1 MNRYKIRYYSPE
13 GHEWVLMGDEWLAGI
28 KSGGVDGLVGDGDD
42 VTIARVGDVG
52 QSLDS
57 FQPKPMTGTLTVFVR
72 GDDAADVDAVW
83 AGFRS
88 GFSRTRQGT
97 LVVESPSQ
105 ALSAGVRLSGPIPA
119 PDEDPT
125 SGELVRDVQVPLVAD
140 RCGWWTDWLSESGTV
155 TVTNWGDLTV
165 WPQIRWGGAAG
176 TVYLPS
182 GARFPLPKASGERVV
197 SLSMAQAGFITLKDG
212 TPDFELRKQMSGA
225 YPEGVPAGQTRTY
238 RLPTGAAL
246 EWQIG
251 VLDPWR

>member
-13 GHEWVLMGDEWLAGI
+13 GHEWVLIGDEWLAGI
-28 KSGGVDGLVGDGDD
+28 KSGGIDGLVGDGDD

-88 GFSRTRQGT
+88 GFSRTQQGT

-105 ALSAGVRLSGPIPA
+105 VLSAGVRLSGPIPA

-125 SGELVRDVQVPLVAD
+125 SGGLVRDVQVPLVAD
-140 RCGWWTDWLSESGTV
+140 RCGWWTDWQSATGTV
-155 TVTNWGDLTV
+155 TVTNWGDLRV
-165 WPQIRWGGAAG
+165 WPQIRWNGSPG
-176 TVYLPS
+176 TVTLPS
-182 GARFPLPKASGERVV
+182 GAKLSLPRAAEQRVV
-197 SLSMAQAGFITLKDG
+197 SLSMSQAGFVTDKDG
-212 TPDFELRKQMSGA
+212 ASDFKLRQQMRGA
-225 YPEGVPAGQTRTY
+225 YPEGIPAGEKRTY
-238 RLPTGAAL
+238 QVPQGATF

>member
-1 MNRYKIRYYSPE
+1 
-13 GHEWVLMGDEWLAGI
+13 
-28 KSGGVDGLVGDGDD
+28 
-42 VTIARVGDVG
+42 
-52 QSLDS
+52 
-57 FQPKPMTGTLTVFVR
+57 MTGTLTVFVR

-83 AGFRS
+83 AEFRS

-105 ALSAGVRLSGPIPA
+105 VLSAGVRLSGPIPA

-125 SGELVRDVQVPLVAD
+125 SGGFVRDVQVPLVAD
-140 RCGWWTDWLSESGTV
+140 RCGWWTDWQSATGTV

-165 WPQIRWGGAAG
+165 WPQIRWGGVAD

-197 SLSMAQAGFITLKDG
+197 SLSMAQAGFVTTKDG
-212 TPDFELRKQMSGA
+212 TPDFALRKQMSGA

>member
-28 KSGGVDGLVGDGDD
+28 KSGGIDGLVGDGDD

-57 FQPKPMTGTLTVFVR
+57 FQPKPMTGTLTVLVR

-83 AGFRS
+83 AEFRS

-105 ALSAGVRLSGPIPA
+105 VLSAGVRLSGPISN

-125 SGELVRDVQVPLVAD
+125 SGGIVRDVQVPLVAD
-140 RCGWWTDWLSESGTV
+140 QCGWWTNWLSETGTV

-165 WPQIRWGGAAG
+165 WPKIRWNGSPG
-176 TVYLPS
+176 TVTLPS
-182 GARFPLPKASGERVV
+182 GAKLSLPRAAGERVV
-197 SLSMAQAGFITLKDG
+197 SLSMAQAGFVTDKEG
-212 TPDFELRKQMSGA
+212 MPDFKLREQMRGA
-225 YPEGVPAGQTRTY
+225 YPEGIPAGEKRTY
-238 RLPTGAAL
+238 QVPQGAAL

>member
-28 KSGGVDGLVGDGDD
+28 KSGGIDGLVGDGDD

-72 GDDAADVDAVW
+72 GDEAADVDAVW

-105 ALSAGVRLSGPIPA
+105 VLSAGVRLSGPIPA

-125 SGELVRDVQVPLVAD
+125 SGGLVRDVQVPLVAD

-165 WPQIRWGGAAG
+165 WPQIRWNGSPG
-176 TVYLPS
+176 TVILPS
-182 GARFPLPKASGERVV
+182 GAKLALPRAAAERIV
-197 SLSMAQAGFITLKDG
+197 SLSMSQAGFVTDKEG
-212 TPDFELRKQMSGA
+212 VPDFKLREQMRGA
-225 YPEGVPAGQTRTY
+225 YPEGVPAGEKRTY
-238 RLPTGAAL
+238 QVPRGATL

>member
-28 KSGGVDGLVGDGDD
+28 KSGGIDGLVGDGDD

-57 FQPKPMTGTLTVFVR
+57 FQPKPMTGTLTVIVR
-72 GDDAADVDAVW
+72 GDEAADVDAVW

-88 GFSRTRQGT
+88 GFSRTRTGM

-125 SGELVRDVQVPLVAD
+125 SGGLVRDVQVPLVAD
-140 RCGWWTDWLSESGTV
+140 RCGWWTDWLSESGKV

-165 WPQIRWGGAAG
+165 WPQIRWNGSPG
-176 TVYLPS
+176 TVILPS
-182 GARFPLPKASGERVV
+182 GAKLALPRATAERVV
-197 SLSMAQAGFITLKDG
+197 FLSMAQAGFVTDKEG
-212 TPDFELRKQMSGA
+212 TPDFKLRQQLRGA
-225 YPEGVPAGQTRTY
+225 YPEGIPAGEKRTY
-238 RLPTGAAL
+238 QVPQGAAL

>member
-13 GHEWVLMGDEWLAGI
+13 GHKWVLMGDEWLAGI
-28 KSGGVDGLVGDGDD
+28 KSGGIDGLVGDGDD

-83 AGFRS
+83 AEFRS

-105 ALSAGVRLSGPIPA
+105 VLSAGVRLSGPIPA

-125 SGELVRDVQVPLVAD
+125 SGGFVRDVQVPLVAD
-140 RCGWWTDWLSESGTV
+140 RCGWWTDWQSATGTV

-165 WPQIRWGGAAG
+165 WPQIRWGGVAD

-197 SLSMAQAGFITLKDG
+197 SLSMAQAGFVTTKDG
-212 TPDFELRKQMSGA
+212 TPDFALRKQMSGA

>member
-28 KSGGVDGLVGDGDD
+28 KSGGIDGLVGDGDD

-83 AGFRS
+83 AEFRS
-88 GFSRTRQGT
+88 GFSRTRAGT

-105 ALSAGVRLSGPIPA
+105 VLSAGVRLSGPIPA

-125 SGELVRDVQVPLVAD
+125 SGALVRDVQVPLVAD
-140 RCGWWTDWLSESGTV
+140 RCGWWTDWLSETGTV
-155 TVTNWGDLTV
+155 TVTNWGDLTSMAKNQV
-165 WPQIRWGGAAG
+165 ERVPGNRNPPLRGETLPTEGCGGAN
-176 TVYLPS
+176 
-182 GARFPLPKASGERVV
+182 RIVV
-197 SLSMAQAGFITLKDG
+197 HGPGRI
-212 TPDFELRKQMSGA
+212 RH
-225 YPEGVPAGQTRTY
+225 
-238 RLPTGAAL
+238 
-246 EWQIG
+246 
-251 VLDPWR
+251 